1 MKINIK
7 KIFAGVLALALVLTC
22 FTGCGKKE
30 TWQKTDDGKVVLEI
44 GFIGPLTGE
53 YANYGISVRNGA
65 KLAVEEINK
74 NGGVNGFE
82 LKLLEAD
89 SEASGEKASAAY
101 GKLIDDGMK
110 LSMGGV
116 LSGETKD
123 IVAAAK
129 DDGILILSASASA
142 LDCIGESNAFRLCF
156 NDPQQG
162 EIAAQAIYDKK
173 LANKVAILYD
183 NGNDYCVGNV
193 ETFTRKAEELGIE
206 IVSTQT
212 FTESTNTDFT
222 TQLTAIKNSGAE
234 LVFIPIY
241 AADAAKI
248 LRQAAQMQL
257 DIDWFG
263 ADGLDGLIKKC
274 GDNVADAEGV
284 LLLTPFYA
292 DSEEGVTKSFVDA
305 YKAKY
310 DGVVPDQ
317 FAADGYD
324 VIYAMVEAIKQAGVN
339 SENVIDMAISDFN
352 SKLVAAMTK
361 IEVNGATGKMTW
373 TADGETFKTPK
384 ILKIEDGKTVVVD

>member
-1 MKINIK
+1 MKVNFK
-7 KIFAGVLALALVLTC
+7 KAFAAVLVLAMAVMCLTA
-22 FTGCGKKE
+22 CGNKE
-30 TWQKTDDGKVVLEI
+30 TWKKTDDGKMILEI

-53 YANYGISVRNGA
+53 NANYGISVRNGA
-65 KLAVEEINK
+65 KLAVEEINR
-74 NGGVNGFE
+74 NGGFNGFE
-82 LKLLEAD
+82 LKLIEAD
-89 SEASGEKASAAY
+89 SEASGEKAVAGY
-101 GKLIDDGMK
+101 GKLMDDGMK
-110 LSMGGV
+110 ISMGGV

-142 LDCIGESNAFRLCF
+142 LDCISESNAFRLCF

-162 EIAAQAIYDKK
+162 EIAAQTIKDRN

-193 ETFTRKAEELGIE
+193 ETFTAKAAQLGIE
-206 IVSTQT
+206 IVTTQT
-212 FTESTNTDFT
+212 FTESTNTDFQ

-248 LRQAAQMQL
+248 LRQAAQMSIE
-257 DIDWFG
+257 IDWFG
-263 ADGLDGLIKKC
+263 ADGLDGLIGKC

-292 DSEEGVTKSFVDA
+292 DSTDSFTKNFVES
-305 YKAKY
+305 YNEKY
-310 DGVVPDQ
+310 GKIPDQ

-324 VIYAMVEAIKQAGVN
+324 VIYSMMAAVKQAEITSDVVE
-339 SENVIDMAISDFN
+339 SMSIADFN

-361 IEVNGATGKMTW
+361 IEVEGTTGTMTW
-373 TADGETFKTPK
+373 TSNGETIKTPK
-384 ILKIEDGKTVVVD
+384 ILKIENGKTVVVD